1 MVMQLVKQEEDLRDE
16 EERRYEARR
25 QAARLKRQRLTEGQM
40 VTPNCGAHVDRLDSD
55 EKDM

>member
-1 MVMQLVKQEEDLRDE
+1 MQLVKQEEDLRDE

-25 QAARLKRQRLTEGQM
+25 QAARLKRQRLTEGQTA
-40 VTPNCGAHVDRLDSD
+40 TPNCGAHVNRLDSD